1 MEEQERSAPPAG
13 EQTTLETNATQITA
27 QKTSRPPT
35 PPRTWRE
42 HLFNDLPHYTGPYNV
57 GYLETEL
64 PAHKPQ
70 TFSHIKRD
78 HKHALQL
85 DTVLFSLY
93 YPTNDDPAADTS
105 GGPTWL
111 PRPRVPTA
119 HGYAKEF
126 SLPSLPVT
134 AYMAATCML
143 TKLPA
148 RRNAKLAQAKPSVSA
163 EQTGAADGQQHSS
176 DGRPMFPVVVFS
188 HGLGGSRTMYS
199 TVCGDLAS
207 YGFVVV
213 AMEHRDGS
221 GARSYVNVPPDRD
234 SPELNSDGL
243 LSRAMSAPGQN
254 RQGRETESSSVTSVG
269 NKDAG
274 SLPGGDGEPQKAR
287 SYMVD
292 YLFPKD
298 NAADTSPLNEQG
310 VDRELRGAQIE
321 LRLAEIDEA
330 FRALQTINAGDPE
343 DRIRNQNLRRKPN
356 RGSSSR
362 GLHGIDWAHWKGRLS
377 LENVTAMGHSFGG
390 ATTVQILRLN
400 DRFTWVGQGILLD
413 AWGPATPDVPPGS
426 EQTISKP
433 LLSIGSEA
441 FMHWQENFDKVTSI
455 CNEASQG
462 NNLCWMLTVRGTT
475 HLSQADFAVL
485 YPRWMSLFLK
495 TLVNP
500 FRGIYLTIAPTL
512 EFLKVVLPP
521 AQTTSYDTS
530 GWVDDGLLRNSS
542 PMREVPVEHRPHD
555 KHIATKLKI
564 DHEPTLRLK
573 RWWNM
578 KWHARG
584 RGTVPE
590 DVPTDNAGRPLYGL
604 KTWGPGEEVWVH
616 MCPTKKDIERRWD
629 EYEPEAVDSEQRT
642 NKEAP
647 AERPRTGRSDTRRPY
662 RLTRLPTRDGD

>member
-1 MEEQERSAPPAG
+1 M
-13 EQTTLETNATQITA
+13 ETNDTQITT
-27 QKTSRPPT
+27 QKSALPSR

-42 HLFNDLPHYTGPYNV
+42 QLFHDLPHYTGPFNV
-57 GYLETEL
+57 GYLEMEL
-64 PAHKPQ
+64 PAKNPQ
-70 TFSHIKRD
+70 TFSHIKRE

-85 DTVLFSLY
+85 DTVLFSIY
-93 YPTNDDPAADTS
+93 YPTSDDPAADAS

-111 PRPRVPTA
+111 SRPRVPTA

-148 RRNAKLAQAKPSVSA
+148 RRNAKVAQKAKPPSA
-163 EQTGAADGQQHSS
+163 SASADHTTGAADGQQRSG

-234 SPELNSDGL
+234 SPELS
-243 LSRAMSAPGQN
+243 
-254 RQGRETESSSVTSVG
+254 QGEKESSTDEVQAKENS
-269 NKDAG
+269 AG
-274 SLPGGDGEPQKAR
+274 GGAPESHDELPKAR
-287 SYMVD
+287 SYTVD
-292 YLFPKD
+292 YIFPKD
-298 NAADTSPLNEQG
+298 NAADTSPLNEKG
-310 VDRELRGAQIE
+310 VDRELRSAQIE
-321 LRLAEIDEA
+321 MRLAEIDEA
-330 FRALQTINAGDPE
+330 FEALQTINAGDPE
-343 DRIRNQNLRRKPN
+343 DRIRKCNLRRKPN
-356 RGSSSR
+356 RGASSR
-362 GLHGIDWAHWKGRLS
+362 GLEGIDWADWKGRLS

-400 DRFTWVGQGILLD
+400 DRFSWIGQGILLD
-413 AWGPATPDVPPGS
+413 VWGPATPEVPSGS

-441 FMHWQENFDKVTSI
+441 FMHWQDNLDKVTEI
-455 CNEASQG
+455 CTEASQR
-462 NNLCWMLTVRGTT
+462 NNLCWMMTVRGTT

-495 TLVNP
+495 TLINP

-512 EFLKVVLPP
+512 EFLKIVLPP

-542 PMREVPVEHRPHD
+542 PMREVPVEHRPDD
-555 KHIATKLKI
+555 KYIATKLKI
-564 DHEPTLRLK
+564 EHESSLRLK
-573 RWWNM
+573 RWWNT

-584 RGTVPE
+584 MGTVPE
-590 DVPTDNAGRPLYGL
+590 DVPRDNSGRPLYGL

-616 MCPTKKDIERRWD
+616 MCPSKKDVERRWD
-629 EYEPEAVDSEQRT
+629 GHEPEALNGDSSS
-642 NKEAP
+642 
-647 AERPRTGRSDTRRPY
+647 AERPEIGRVETRKRPY
-662 RLTRLPTRDGD
+662 PIMRLQTRDGD